1 MSFDPLHQ
9 FEVHAFG
16 TFELFGHEI
25 AKTNQSVWMLVTVAL
40 VIAVFALGAR
50 QKAII
55 PGRLQAFVELT
66 YDFVAGL
73 VQSTAG
79 KAGMAFFPL
88 ILTLFLF
95 IASLNL
101 AGMIPGS
108 YTSTSQI
115 FITGQLAL
123 MVFAM
128 VWVVG
133 LYKHGLH
140 FFSLFYPAGTPVYLA
155 PLIIP
160 LELISFFARPLTLA
174 VRLAANMIA
183 GHVLMKVF
191 ATFAVMLGGI
201 FLAASAVPTAFLI
214 ALTGL
219 EMFIAVLQA
228 YIFTVLTCVYLNDAL
243 HLH

>member
-1 MSFDPLHQ
+1 MALDPLHQ
-9 FEVHAFG
+9 FEVHEIGSFQ
-16 TFELFGHEI
+16 LFGHEI
-25 AKTNQSVWMLVTVAL
+25 VKTNQSLWMVTAIAT
-40 VIAVFALGAR
+40 VILIFTLGAR
-50 QKAII
+50 KKALI

-73 VQSTAG
+73 VRGTAG
-79 KAGMAFFPL
+79 KEGMAFFPL

-95 IASLNL
+95 IASLNV

-123 MVFAM
+123 MVFAL
-128 VWVVG
+128 VWIIG

-140 FFSLFYPAGTPVYLA
+140 FFSLFCPAGTPIYLA

-191 ATFAVMLGGI
+191 ATFAVMLAGI
-201 FLAASAVPTAFLI
+201 FLASAALPTAFLI